1 MGERTVETTGN
12 VMFEDLTNNFKAIII
27 LGTYKKSG
35 YFRVTETGSK
45 DEIKGMI
52 YEYSPYINKLSY

>member
-12 VMFEDLTNNFKAIII
+12 VVFEDLTNSVKAVII

-45 DEIKGMI
+45 DEI
-52 YEYSPYINKLSY
+52 